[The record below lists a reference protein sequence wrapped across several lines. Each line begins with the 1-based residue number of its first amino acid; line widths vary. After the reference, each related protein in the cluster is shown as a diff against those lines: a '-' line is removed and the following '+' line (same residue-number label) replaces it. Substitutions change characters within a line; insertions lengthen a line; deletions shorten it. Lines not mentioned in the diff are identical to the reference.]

1 MPIDATSP
9 TTIQASFDKW
19 AIAEFKQTGD
29 GLAAFGDPSAPPIV
43 LYARLVKYRVRD
55 DGVSERSPFPAD
67 TRDVTIP
74 DLYDLASKDPDAAAA
89 LQALVG
95 MVAKVAGQK
104 GLL

>member
-9 TTIQASFDKW
+9 TVVQATFDKW
-19 AIAEFKQTGD
+19 AIAELRQTGD

-67 TRDVTIP
+67 SRDVTIP
-74 DLYDLASKDPDAAAA
+74 DLYDLAAKDIDVASA
-89 LQALVG
+89 LAELVSV
-95 MVAKVAGQK
+95 VAKVAGQK